1 MRAETCAVTGLR
13 QRRQNSY
20 RNSFFFILR
29 FCQEQIKFK
38 LKPPGVG
45 QALPRLRFC
54 TMLPHPGRSLI

>member
-13 QRRQNSY
+13 QRRQNSC

-38 LKPPGVG
+38 LKPPV
-45 QALPRLRFC
+45 
-54 TMLPHPGRSLI
+54 